1 MDVVYREPLHAVVG
15 EKAGAVDLMCEM
27 SLLASKLT
35 SCVKPKWFYNG
46 NVLPV
51 VNPSNNRAEDHL
63 RGDYRLKTSQIGRK
77 LVIRIS
83 TEVEFGQY
91 RVLFLGK
98 KSNEVTLTGRGN
110 YNLPVDV
117 VIKYL

>member
-1 MDVVYREPLHAVVG
+1 MDVVYRETLHAVVG
-15 EKAGAVDLMCEM
+15 EKAGAVDLVCEM

-51 VNPSNNRAEDHL
+51 VIPSNNSDHL

-77 LVIRIS
+77 LVIHIS

-91 RVLFLGK
+91 WVLFLGK
-98 KSNEVTLTGRGN
+98 KSNEVTLTCRGN
-110 YNLPVDV
+110 YNLPVDLI
-117 VIKYL
+117 IKYL